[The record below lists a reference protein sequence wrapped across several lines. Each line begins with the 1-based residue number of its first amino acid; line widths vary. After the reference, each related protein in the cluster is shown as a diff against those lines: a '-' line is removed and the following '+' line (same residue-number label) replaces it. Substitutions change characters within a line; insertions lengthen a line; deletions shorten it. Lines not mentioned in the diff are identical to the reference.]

1 MFACHHVGYRR
12 VLGDAKEDHD
22 LMEDLSIR
30 TSQEVLVDHLNLA
43 ENWGER
49 WASSASSRRTSAATS
64 QRR

>member
-49 WASSASSRRTSAATS
+49 
-64 QRR
+64 